1 MSLKKIFNCVAAI
14 GLLSFAVHAAAVPL
28 GDWDFCSKEKPCK
41 EGEGDCDFNYE
52 CDTNLQC
59 TKDKDV
65 RPEYKYK
72 FDKGVDVCEPINNSN
87 TVTSSGSGNNFTNNG
102 TGDNAVGNSFNRL
115 THSGNN
121 FTNNGTGG
129 NAVGN
134 SFNRLTHSGN
144 NFTNNGTGGNYGA
157 AGCSK
162 LKPPIEGYCNLQVC
176 GPCSEGE
183 GWCMN
188 NSECKT
194 GLECDSNGFCVK
206 KPSPTN
212 Q

>member
-41 EGEGDCDFNYE
+41 EGEGDCDFHYE

-72 FDKGVDVCEPINNSN
+72 FDKGVDVCTSSTHNSNNLTPAGNNSTN
-87 TVTSSGSGNNFTNNG
+87 RGNGGNAFGNNFNN
-102 TGDNAVGNSFNRL
+102 L
-115 THSGNN
+115 TPAGNN
-121 FTNNGTGG
+121 STNRGNGG
-129 NAVGN
+129 NASGGGC
-134 SFNRLTHSGN
+134 RLT
-144 NFTNNGTGGNYGA
+144 
-157 AGCSK
+157 
-162 LKPPIEGYCNLQVC
+162 PPTWTYCIAC

-183 GWCMN
+183 GWCEKN
-188 NSECKT
+188 DECKT
-194 GLECDSNGFCVK
+194 GLGLVCDKSTNLCKKPCSNEAPCENGRVCDKGFCQLK
-206 KPSPTN
+206 GGQP
-212 Q
+212 